1 MLSSFFDDD
10 LCLPQAVEGLYIK
23 PLVCEPAIV
32 VLDMG
37 VRPVLA
43 GWDVLN
49 VNADHLQIAET
60 SILHRKSHQTDCKKN
75 YTFEHH

>member
-1 MLSSFFDDD
+1 MGDSPKNFVASVYCMLPSFFDSD

-32 VLDMG
+32 VLYMG
-37 VRPVLA
+37 VRPRLA

-49 VNADHLQIAET
+49 VNVDHLRNASNMIV
-60 SILHRKSHQTDCKKN
+60 
-75 YTFEHH
+75 